1 MEQNII
7 TSIIQNLVKLYGKKK
22 IALIVDECEDSEP
35 VRTLGIRDCPQGYHW
50 DDRIKDCVRDID
62 PV

>member
-35 VRTLGIRDCPQGYHW
+35 VRELGVPNCGPGKIWNPILQRCV
-50 DDRIKDCVRDID
+50 DDIG
-62 PV
+62 